1 MSSDPRNSATGR
13 DRPRDRSRDR
23 RGELGR
29 LGEDLA
35 CQRLTDG
42 GLRVVARN
50 WRCRHGEIDLVAAG
64 PGLLVFCEVKT
75 RRGHGF
81 GTPGEAV
88 TRTKRARLRRLA
100 AAYLDAVEHPPVSVR
115 FDVVTVT
122 WPLGGAAV
130 VDHLEAAF

>member
-1 MSSDPRNSATGR
+1 MSSDPRNSATGC
-13 DRPRDRSRDR
+13 DRPRDR

-29 LGEDLA
+29 RGEDLA
-35 CQRLTDG
+35 CQRLTAG

-50 WRCRHGEIDLVAAG
+50 WRCQLGEIDLVAAG

-88 TRTKRARLRRLA
+88 THAKRARLRRLA
-100 AAYLDAVEHPPVSVR
+100 AAYLEAVEHPPSRVR

-122 WPLGGAAV
+122 WPRGGAAV

>member
-1 MSSDPRNSATGR
+1 MSSDPRNSATGG
-13 DRPRDRSRDR
+13 DRPRDR

-29 LGEDLA
+29 RGEDLA
-35 CQRLTDG
+35 CQRLTAG

-50 WRCRHGEIDLVAAG
+50 WRCQLGEIDLVAAG

-88 TRTKRARLRRLA
+88 THAKRARLRRLA
-100 AAYLDAVEHPPVSVR
+100 AAYLEAVEHPPSHVR

-122 WPLGGAAV
+122 WPRGGAAV